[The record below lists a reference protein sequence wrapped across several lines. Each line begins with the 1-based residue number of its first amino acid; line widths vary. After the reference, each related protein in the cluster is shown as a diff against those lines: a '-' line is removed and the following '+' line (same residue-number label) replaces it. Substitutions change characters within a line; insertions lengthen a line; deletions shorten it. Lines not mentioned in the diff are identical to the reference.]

1 MSDRWEVEVMGRDA
15 TQNLATLPNAFQS
28 ATAKARQ
35 TLATDIGTIM
45 SLSLQDKLSVVAIVL
60 LKSVVVHH
68 EILKKKK
75 RAAYAL
81 WIGAANDCKPTPQK

>member
-45 SLSLQDKLSVVAIVL
+45 SLSLQDKLSVVAIVVL

-81 WIGAANDCKPTPQK
+81 